1 MIYGTKLKELLRIN
15 GYTLTRVNN
24 KLNVING
31 TNKTVQNLSNKI
43 NHESLKY
50 TEVLQILDI
59 IDYSC
64 EWIHSSEKLYKS
76 TKYKCEIGE
85 DICYFDAY

>member
-1 MIYGTKLKELLRIN
+1 MIYGTKLKELLRTN

-24 KLNVING
+24 KLNTING
-31 TNKTVQNLSNKI
+31 THKTVQNLSNKI

-59 IDYSC
+59 INYSC
-64 EWIHSSEKLYKS
+64 EWVYSSGMLHNSHKD
-76 TKYKCEIGE
+76 KCEIGE
-85 DICYFDAY
+85 DICYFDD